1 MARRGSHWGS
11 FGKGF
16 MDSLLAVYRIALL
29 REQQEYQ
36 EPALAGAGGLLAV
49 YRRG

>member
-1 MARRGSHWGS
+1 MARRGSHWDRSARVDGQPS
-11 FGKGF
+11 RCLSHRLVAGTAG
-16 MDSLLAVYRIALL
+16 V
-29 REQQEYQ
+29 Q